1 MEKLN
6 YSSLIVLGITVI
18 VMAINVFIVPL
29 SDWTVRIDGIIMLIA
44 LFTTVFSTAKMTKD
58 KK

>member
-6 YSSLIVLGITVI
+6 YGSLIALGITVI
-18 VMAINVFIVPL
+18 VMAINIFIVPL
-29 SDWTVRIDGIIMLIA
+29 SDWTVRIDGMIMLIT
-44 LFTTVFSTAKMTKD
+44 LFTTIFSTAKMTKG

>member
-6 YSSLIVLGITVI
+6 YGSLIALGITVI
-18 VMAINVFIVPL
+18 VMAINIFIVPL
-29 SDWTVRIDGIIMLIA
+29 SDWTVRIDGMIMLIA
-44 LFTTVFSTAKMTKD
+44 LFTTIFSTAKMTKG